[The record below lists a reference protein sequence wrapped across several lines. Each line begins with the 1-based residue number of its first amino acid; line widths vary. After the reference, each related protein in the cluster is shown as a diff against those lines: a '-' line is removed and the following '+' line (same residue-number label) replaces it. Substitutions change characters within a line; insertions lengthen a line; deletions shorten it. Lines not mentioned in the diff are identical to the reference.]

1 MKIDYDVQTFQPIT
15 LLLWYHLLIYLPKAK
30 FCVILAVVCTPTQ
43 WNAGRKPGMNSNLKH
58 QITLNRENNYSL
70 LVPFLN

>member
-30 FCVILAVVCTPTQ
+30 FCVMLAVVRQ
-43 WNAGRKPGMNSNLKH
+43 RNGMPEGNL
-58 QITLNRENNYSL
+58 
-70 LVPFLN
+70 V